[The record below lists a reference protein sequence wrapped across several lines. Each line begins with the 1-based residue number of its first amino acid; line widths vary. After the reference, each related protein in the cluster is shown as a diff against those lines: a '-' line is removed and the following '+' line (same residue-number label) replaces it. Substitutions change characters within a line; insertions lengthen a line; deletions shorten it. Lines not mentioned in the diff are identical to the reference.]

1 MTLTQITLAFF
12 GLMAV
17 IVVAMIVHGYLD
29 KRRITK
35 SFRAL
40 ARSLPGEM
48 FQESPFVYPHLVAAL
63 EGRKVSV
70 FFQVVKVGR
79 KHILYLIYSV
89 GVQLGFS
96 LLLLKEQF
104 FRPKGNEGELA
115 EAIGPILPRMDE
127 RYLARSKEAE
137 AAASLFQ
144 RADLSTRLNPIEEFT
159 SVLIGPDSIV
169 AGKPYEGLSDVRPEY
184 LLQNIR
190 SLKEMS
196 LAVERASKLT
206 PTANGAGREVLN

>member
-1 MTLTQITLAFF
+1 MTLTQITLAFL

-17 IVVAMIVHGYLD
+17 IVAAMIVHGYLD

-40 ARSLPGEM
+40 ARSLPGKM
-48 FQESPFVYPHLVAAL
+48 SQENPFVYPHLVAAL

-104 FRPKGNEGELA
+104 FRPTANEGDLA
-115 EAIGPILPRMDE
+115 GAVGPVLPRMDG

-137 AAASLFQ
+137 AASALFQ
-144 RADLSTRLNPIEEFT
+144 RADLSTRLTPIEEFT

-169 AGKPYEGLSDVRPEY
+169 AGKPYEGPSDVRPEH

-196 LAVERASKLT
+196 LAVERASDLT
-206 PTANGAGREVLN
+206 PAANGAGHEVLS